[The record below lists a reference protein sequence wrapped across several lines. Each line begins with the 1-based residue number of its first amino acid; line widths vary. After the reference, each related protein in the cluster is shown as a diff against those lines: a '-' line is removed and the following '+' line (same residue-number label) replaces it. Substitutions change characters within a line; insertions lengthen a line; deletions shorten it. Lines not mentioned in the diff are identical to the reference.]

1 MPIHLLWGD
10 DAGAIDRSLNDFIN
24 QAVDPN
30 WTTINLSRLD
40 GQNPSNA
47 SQSLEEARTP
57 PFGAGHRVII
67 LNKSPFCNGCSAEL
81 SRQFESVADL
91 IPSNSHL
98 MLINQ
103 NKPDGRLKTTKLIHG
118 LITGKKAFERKFL
131 LPAIWDE
138 IGQKKLVERT
148 ANEMNIEIE
157 EQAIYSLVEALG
169 NDSQRLFLELQK
181 LILLEETKRKSK
193 DTQRIRIKQ
202 ETVKELCQGIATNSL
217 EICSYLLRNELGEAI
232 TRIDSLLN
240 QGEPALRI
248 LASLTTQIRGWLWV
262 SLLEE
267 DGQKEVA
274 VIAKQSGI
282 ANPKRIYVIRKQIRG
297 KSPSFFIALLSKVLE
312 IETQLKKGASPKN
325 AFRDC
330 LLT

>member
-24 QAVDPN
+24 QVIDPN

-81 SRQFESVADL
+81 SRKFESVADL

-103 NKPDGRLKTTKLIHG
+103 SKPDGRLKTTKLIHG

-169 NDSQRLFLELQK
+169 NDSQRLVLELQK
-181 LILLEETKRKSK
+181 LILLEETKKKAK
-193 DTQRIRIKQ
+193 DTQRIIIKQ

-217 EICSYLLRNELGEAI
+217 EICSYLLRNQLGEAI

-274 VIAKQSGI
+274 LIAKQSGI